1 MHFWTQDEFLQFI
14 EYMKVKPVS
23 YYAFEIL
30 YWTGIREGELLAL
43 TPSDFNFVTKQLIIN
58 KSYQRIGQKDMITDP
73 KTEQSNRT
81 ISLPDFLCEEIQD
94 FIASLY
100 GITPNMR
107 IFNVTK
113 SYLHHEMDRGCKES
127 GVKRI
132 RIHDLRH
139 SHAAHLIELGFSP
152 VAIAERLG
160 HKGISI
166 TYMYAHL
173 YPSKQYELAEKLSE
187 DRTRASE
194 KINLTGDDENV

>member
-1 MHFWTQDEFLQFI
+1 MLP
-14 EYMKVKPVS
+14 KVT
-23 YYAFEIL
+23 YI
-30 YWTGIREGELLAL
+30 
-43 TPSDFNFVTKQLIIN
+43 
-58 KSYQRIGQKDMITDP
+58 
-73 KTEQSNRT
+73 
-81 ISLPDFLCEEIQD
+81 
-94 FIASLY
+94 
-100 GITPNMR
+100 
-107 IFNVTK
+107 
-113 SYLHHEMDRGCKES
+113 S